1 MAVIIRGP
9 GREPG
14 SLEEAGHWQPAVWP
28 PCQASPPAPTS
39 QEPSCQWKLRSAA
52 PEEMRAPW
60 PDHRGCRDFP
70 NAALERR
77 PAESSNFG

>member
-28 PCQASPPAPTS
+28 PCQASRPAPTS
-39 QEPSCQWKLRSAA
+39 QEPSCQWKLRL
-52 PEEMRAPW
+52 
-60 PDHRGCRDFP
+60 
-70 NAALERR
+70 ALRR
-77 PAESSNFG
+77 RCLAMAGLPRM